1 MRIEIKEKELF
12 KNLIYQNYNYKLNEV
27 DSFCIDSRLVQK
39 NDIFL
44 PLVGDNI
51 DAHKFIPQVIKSKP
65 ALIFSHEE
73 FEDHNVIKVDSTKSI
88 ISQLA
93 KQWIKAF
100 KQSTIAITG
109 SNGKT
114 TTKEML
120 VNIFK
125 TESDINYTKDN
136 YNSTIGL
143 PMSLF
148 NFSLNAKINIVE
160 MGASKP
166 NEINF
171 LSKIIS
177 PTYSVITNIQN
188 AHIGNFKSFDELV
201 NTKLALFKNT
211 TKNGKIF
218 ENNDDINISNYCQN
232 ITNKVSFGFKNSNVD
247 FYGKWELINS
257 KPELTINGKNIYNN
271 FLNKIM
277 AKNILSSYSIS
288 RICGIKH
295 INIIEA
301 LKNFNFANGRGRYIN
316 KNGYLIIDDTYNAN
330 FESFKIGIESFM
342 TLKNKGRK
350 ILVVG
355 DMKEL
360 GNESKCEH
368 IKLGNF
374 INEKTPDIVFSFGD
388 EILNTIKE
396 IKNKNIFSKHFIEKK
411 ILIDNLKSE
420 ITKGDAIYL
429 KASRSLN
436 FEKIIK
442 TI

>member
-12 KNLIYQNYNYKLNEV
+12 RELIYKNYNIKLGSIN
-27 DSFCIDSRLVQK
+27 SLCIDSRLVQA
-39 NDIFL
+39 NDIFI
-44 PLVGDNI
+44 PIVGNMI
-51 DAHKFIPQVIKSKP
+51 DPHKFIPNIIKSKP
-65 ALIFSHEE
+65 ALIFSQQP
-73 FEDHNVIKVDSTKSI
+73 FESNNIIKVKSTKNVISHLS
-88 ISQLA
+88 

-125 TESDINYTKDN
+125 TVKNVNYTKGN

-143 PMSLF
+143 PINLF
-148 NFSLNAKINIVE
+148 NFTLNAKINIVE

-171 LSKIIS
+171 LSKIIN
-177 PTYSVITNIQN
+177 PKYSLITNIQN
-188 AHIGNFKSFDELV
+188 AHIGNFKSHDHLV
-201 NTKLALFKNT
+201 KTKLALFKNT
-211 TKNGKIF
+211 LENGKIF
-218 ENNDDINISNYCQN
+218 ENNDDINISNYCQGVK
-232 ITNKVSFGFKNSNVD
+232 NKISYGFKNSNVD
-247 FYGKWELINS
+247 FFGKWKLTNS
-257 KPELTINGKNIYNN
+257 NPNFSINGKKIHNN

-277 AKNILSSYSIS
+277 AKNILPSYSIS
-288 RICGIKH
+288 RTFGIGH
-295 INIIEA
+295 DDII
-301 LKNFNFANGRGRYIN
+301 KGVKKFNFLNGRGRHIN

-330 FESFKIGIESFM
+330 FQSFKIGIESFM
-342 TLKNKGRK
+342 SINNKGRK

-360 GNESKCEH
+360 GNESIYEH

-374 INEKTPDIVFSFGD
+374 INDQNPDIVFSYG
-388 EILNTIKE
+388 EIISNAIKVLE
-396 IKNKNIFSKHFIEKK
+396 NKKIFSKHFIERKK
-411 ILIDNLKSE
+411 LTDDLKSE
-420 ITKGDAIYL
+420 IEKGDAIYF

-436 FEKIIK
+436 FENIIK
-442 TI
+442 AI